1 MVPNIDMNAIVS
13 SAVFQPDSWS
23 AFSFYESIYVLGSAG
38 GTLSVILTLCLVGGR
53 RLRQSSCSASVQ
65 GILLSVFQEN
75 RTEGDSPALRLFVLL

>member
-23 AFSFYESIYVLGSAG
+23 AFSFYESTYVLGGAQG
-38 GTLSVILTLCLVGGR
+38 GTLSVVLTLCLVGGR

-65 GILLSVFQEN
+65 GM
-75 RTEGDSPALRLFVLL
+75 